1 MQKALANHTVE
12 RASAA
17 LRSGECACLPEI
29 VRLMRTLSSDSS
41 GISVDELAE
50 VVEKDAVVLAKVIG
64 AANTFGY
71 NPGAVPVTSVRQAI
85 HVIGYERIRSLAMSL
100 LLLEQTARTRSLAER
115 REAAVL
121 ALTSG
126 CLAQSIA
133 SSRPMINPDEAFV
146 CASLRHFGRIVM
158 AMSMLDEFHQAE
170 ELREVCEDDEA
181 YRQVFGLTPL
191 ELSHQLLKASDLPE
205 EILATLQDLPAS
217 ALASLE
223 ATPDAQ
229 MLALT
234 DFAAKLSSLALKA
247 DLSAAEFTRR
257 SHALA
262 ATYAKQLP
270 ALDQEIVSLLKSA
283 GQQLDDFVRV
293 FRLTSLPAESLARVK
308 LRSTGLDPAA
318 SRPAESAAS
327 SPVPAEPPAADAAG
341 GGGETVSPSAAGPA
355 GIPTAAPRESAGFGW
370 QAEIDRVSALGTSPQ
385 ATPQSLMRAI
395 LESLRR
401 GFDAPESLLFC
412 PPMPG
417 ADHRLVHGH
426 GQLFNRLRARAR
438 IRPEERTVFGVCLTR
453 RENVVIH
460 HAADPKIGAYLPD
473 WLREPLALGAFVLL
487 PIAHGATVHG
497 IVLVGWPEARQITIK
512 PEHVRMIRTLLTVV
526 GERRN
531 PVAA

>member
-158 AMSMLDEFHQAE
+158 AMCMLDEFHQAE
-170 ELREVCEDDEA
+170 ELREVCDDDEA

-191 ELSHQLLKASDLPE
+191 QLSHQLLKASDLPD
-205 EILATLQDLPAS
+205 EILVTLQDLPAS

-223 ATPDAQ
+223 TTPDAQ
-229 MLALT
+229 LLALT

-257 SHALA
+257 SHTLA

-308 LRSTGLDPAA
+308 LRSAGLDPAA
-318 SRPAESAAS
+318 SRPDPAPRTADQTTSTGDASAAS
-327 SPVPAEPPAADAAG
+327 ANVPQPATVVSDAAD
-341 GGGETVSPSAAGPA
+341 EP
-355 GIPTAAPRESAGFGW
+355 AGFGW
-370 QAEIDRVSALGTSPQ
+370 QTEIDRVSALGTLPQ
-385 ATPQSLMRAI
+385 ATPQSLMRAV

-426 GQLFNRLRARAR
+426 GVLFNRLRARAR

-487 PIAHGATVHG
+487 PVTHAATVYG
-497 IVLVGWPEARQITIK
+497 IVLVGWPEARQITIR
-512 PEHVRMIRTLLTVV
+512 PEHLRMIRTLLSVV
-526 GERRN
+526 GERRS
-531 PVAA
+531 PVAV

>member
-1 MQKALANHTVE
+1 VQKALANHTVE

-158 AMSMLDEFHQAE
+158 AMCMLDEFHQAE
-170 ELREVCEDDEA
+170 ELREVCDDDEA

-191 ELSHQLLKASDLPE
+191 QLSHQLLKASDLPE
-205 EILATLQDLPAS
+205 EILVTLQDLPAS

-229 MLALT
+229 LLALT

-262 ATYAKQLP
+262 TSYAKQLP

-308 LRSTGLDPAA
+308 LRSAGLDPAA
-318 SRPAESAAS
+318 SRPDPAPRTADQATSTGDAS
-327 SPVPAEPPAADAAG
+327 VALANVPQPATVVSDAAD
-341 GGGETVSPSAAGPA
+341 EP
-355 GIPTAAPRESAGFGW
+355 AGFGW
-370 QAEIDRVSALGTSPQ
+370 QTEIDRVSALGTSPS
-385 ATPQSLMRAI
+385 ATPQSLMRAV

-417 ADHRLVHGH
+417 ADHRLVHGY
-426 GQLFNRLRARAR
+426 GVLFNRLRARAR
-438 IRPEERTVFGVCLTR
+438 VRPEERTVFGVCLTR

-460 HAADPKIGAYLPD
+460 HAADPKIGAYLPE

-487 PIAHGATVHG
+487 PIAHAATVHG
-497 IVLVGWPEARQITIK
+497 IVLVGWPEARQITIR
-512 PEHVRMIRTLLTVV
+512 PEHLRMIRTLLSVV
-526 GERRN
+526 GERRS
-531 PVAA
+531 PVVV